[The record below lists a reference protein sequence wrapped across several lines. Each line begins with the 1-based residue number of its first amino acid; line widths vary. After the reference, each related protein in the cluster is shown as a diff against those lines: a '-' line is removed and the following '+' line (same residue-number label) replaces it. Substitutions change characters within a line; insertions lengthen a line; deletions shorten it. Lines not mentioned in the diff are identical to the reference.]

1 MIEVREFRQFLKAKD
16 DDILID
22 YEDLVKDRFDDYV
35 PVSGTFFPD
44 VETIDD
50 GDFEDYVPVF
60 SRPEED
66 KDDVEYISTISQT
79 KKYVVL
85 ISDDKEEE
93 EEEVEML
100 SNNCD
105 KTKPEPDI
113 RTQSK
118 ANINPQTR
126 SQIIGDNK
134 DNVSTVSQM
143 THDHAA
149 DPSSSGAPM
158 EASEPPPP
166 TSVEIADII
175 DDVIHMVDNMVENID
190 AEGCYLQYI

>member
-50 GDFEDYVPVF
+50 ADFEDYVPVF

-143 THDHAA
+143 TVDLAA
-149 DPSSSGAPM
+149 DPFDSGAPM

-175 DDVIHMVDNMVENID
+175 DDVIHLVDNMVENID
-190 AEGCYLQYI
+190 AEGCNI